1 MITSQIFEKSV
12 NCAEKA
18 KAHPLPALT
27 LTGQKSGEVMRGKAR
42 DRVGRAR
49 EALLEAA
56 RQAGLSEEEFAG
68 WSERVIVHALWSDVT
83 KDQIKSTFEN
93 IKDIILCDTPTVSRQ
108 ECFRLAG
115 QTLADCAHPLQ
126 KHGNEQLD
134 NLIRHYPDRY
144 SGAVKHYVLK
154 GEMVVPSDLVGN

>member
-1 MITSQIFEKSV
+1 MITSQSLEKSV
-12 NCAEKA
+12 IETEKA
-18 KAHPLPALT
+18 KVQPLPALT
-27 LTGQKSGEVMRGKAR
+27 LTGQKSCEVMHGRAR

-49 EALLEAA
+49 QALLEAA
-56 RQAGLSEEEFAG
+56 RQAGLNEEEFAG

-93 IKDIILCDTPTVSRQ
+93 IKNIILCDKPTVTRQ
-108 ECFRLAG
+108 ECFRLAA
-115 QTLADCAHPLQ
+115 QTLEDCAHPLR

-134 NLIRHYPDRY
+134 NLIKHYPDRY